1 MTTRR
6 LILTLLCLVLSCVAA
21 FSGPQLPTCTR
32 RVTAAATWLLNSN
45 SNSILIEYQ
54 QDCGRGEQHLS
65 ASLLEGNIVVYQR
78 GTWLVDSIEVGDGS
92 DPYFSYALIDTMQ
105 LVWTHNCEHGVL
117 RGLQVQISSGT
128 SAKLVEPLAEIEFGP
143 EQLIAKI
150 PVEWDEATE
159 SGKLLV
165 SVRDDMWQPME

>member
-1 MTTRR
+1 M
-6 LILTLLCLVLSCVAA
+6 
-21 FSGPQLPTCTR
+21 
-32 RVTAAATWLLNSN
+32 
-45 SNSILIEYQ
+45 
-54 QDCGRGEQHLS
+54 
-65 ASLLEGNIVVYQR
+65 
-78 GTWLVDSIEVGDGS
+78 DSIEVGDGS

-128 SAKLVEPLAEIEFGP
+128 SVKLVEPLAEIEFGP